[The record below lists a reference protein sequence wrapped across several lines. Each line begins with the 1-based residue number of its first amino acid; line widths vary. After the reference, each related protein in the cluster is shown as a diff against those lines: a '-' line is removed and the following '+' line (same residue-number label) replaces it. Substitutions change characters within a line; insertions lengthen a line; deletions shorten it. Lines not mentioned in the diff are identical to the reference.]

1 MPGFHQFPIGYGIMD
16 DATAA
21 ALPKTVV
28 FTSEFDMLR
37 CAAEELAAKL
47 GSTRFVSATYRIFK
61 PSSNPSRE
69 KVKVTYNG
77 EIPEVDTF
85 QLAQNYQLK
94 KNEAR
99 ALPVEIS
106 ADLKASR

>member
-1 MPGFHQFPIGYGIMD
+1 MVE
-16 DATAA
+16 
-21 ALPKTVV
+21 K
-28 FTSEFDMLR
+28 
-37 CAAEELAAKL
+37 ELAAKL

-61 PSSNPSRE
+61 PSSNPSKE

-99 ALPVEIS
+99 ALPIEIS
-106 ADLKASR
+106 ADLRASRLVLFWFQRVKTFKICEILHIRKERLRSVSRTASESV

>member
-1 MPGFHQFPIGYGIMD
+1 
-16 DATAA
+16 
-21 ALPKTVV
+21 
-28 FTSEFDMLR
+28 
-37 CAAEELAAKL
+37 
-47 GSTRFVSATYRIFK
+47 
-61 PSSNPSRE
+61 
-69 KVKVTYNG
+69 VKVTYNG

-106 ADLKASR
+106 ADMKASRSVLFRVKELKFSRYAKFFTFEKSGCVPSQGQPLNPFNKNLQNESSGGCC